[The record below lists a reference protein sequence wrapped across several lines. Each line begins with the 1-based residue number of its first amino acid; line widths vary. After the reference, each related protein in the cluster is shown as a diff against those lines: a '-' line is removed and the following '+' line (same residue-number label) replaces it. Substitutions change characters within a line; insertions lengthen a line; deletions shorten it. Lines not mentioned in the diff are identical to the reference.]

1 MSTSER
7 DPIQFPSF
15 PKPAVRAVL
24 WEGRGKP
31 SEEAI
36 REQLTAEGYGVVRW
50 TNEPATGYP
59 PHAHIYPETMWV
71 VSGNLTVVLPADSRL
86 LELLPGDRVEIPQGV
101 LHGVM
106 AGPEGAT
113 YLLATR

>member
-1 MSTSER
+1 MSNRE
-7 DPIQFPSF
+7 PIPFPSF
-15 PKPAVRAVL
+15 PKPAVRVVL
-24 WEGRGKP
+24 WEGPGKP

-36 REQLTAEGYGVVRW
+36 RAQLVTAGYGVVKW
-50 TNEPATGYP
+50 TSEPVTGYP

-71 VSGNLTVVLPADSRL
+71 VAGSLTLILPANDKL
-86 LELLPGDRVEIPQGV
+86 LELLPGDRVEVPQGV

-106 AGPEGAT
+106 AGEEGAT